1 MPPITGSEVN
11 VANSQREGDYSCRPK
26 WICSQTYLVTSYKD
40 DIRLAFEALGIFLDN
55 TEG

>member
-1 MPPITGSEVN
+1 MPPKTGSEVS
-11 VANSQREGDYSCRPK
+11 VANDQREGDYSCRPK